1 MSLTEKINQD
11 IKTSMLAREKEK
23 LEALR
28 AIKSAL
34 LLEAT
39 KAGGGNI
46 TEEDELAILKRLYKQ
61 RVESTKIYEEQNRE
75 DLASVEKF
83 QADVINA
90 YLPAQ
95 MSEEQVATIIK
106 DVVAKVGAT
115 GPGDMGKV
123 MGAAMGQLNGK
134 ADGGLISKIVKE
146 TLASL

>member
-11 IKTSMLAREKEK
+11 IKTAMLAREKEK

-83 QADVINA
+83 QADVINT
-90 YLPAQ
+90 YLPEQ
-95 MSEEQVATIIK
+95 MSEEQVAAIIK
-106 DVVAKVGAT
+106 EVVAKVGAT

-123 MGAAMGQLNGK
+123 MGAVMGQLNGK